1 MCDCL
6 VDFLLLKCSLMIVHL
21 EREQLG
27 NALGLE
33 YVVEDCRERNGKDT
47 ASSIHF

>member
-1 MCDCL
+1 
-6 VDFLLLKCSLMIVHL
+6 MIVHL

-27 NALGLE
+27 NVLGSE
-33 YVVEDCRERNGKDT
+33 YIVEDRRERNGKDA